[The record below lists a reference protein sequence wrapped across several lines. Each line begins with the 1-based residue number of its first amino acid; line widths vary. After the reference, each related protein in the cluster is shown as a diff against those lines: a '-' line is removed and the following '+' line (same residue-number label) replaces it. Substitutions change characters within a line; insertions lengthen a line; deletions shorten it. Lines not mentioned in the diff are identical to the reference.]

1 MVGMQSVRFS
11 SMRMAIGGTAH
22 ESRSIGTN
30 DLPWADAAIRSMT
43 ELRKRECDV
52 FHDR

>member
-1 MVGMQSVRFS
+1 
-11 SMRMAIGGTAH
+11 
-22 ESRSIGTN
+22 
-30 DLPWADAAIRSMT
+30 LPWADAAIRSMT